1 MPFKNAFLAITAVLI
16 IHAIALFT
24 GLYFAVWEFDSV
36 MHFSGGLA
44 MGMLGLAIHHHMTD
58 KHHLAGHPWWY
69 HTLFV
74 VGFTLLIAVAWEF
87 HEYIIDNTVGLR
99 YGWSKSQISLGDTML
114 DLFLGGLGGFTA
126 LCLFRKKL

>member
-1 MPFKNAFLAITAVLI
+1 MPFRFAFLTIALVLVTHVIAIT
-16 IHAIALFT
+16 T
-24 GLYFAVWEFDSV
+24 GLYFSVFEFDSL
-36 MHFSGGLA
+36 MHFSGGFA
-44 MGMLGLAIHHHMTD
+44 IGMLGLAIHHHMTD

-87 HEYIIDNTVGLR
+87 HEYILDNTVGAR
-99 YGWSKSQISLGDTML
+99 FDWPKSQVSIGDTML
-114 DLFLGGLGGFTA
+114 DLFLGGIGGFVA